1 MELVV
6 LGLLILTNGF
16 FSMSEMAIVTARKT
30 RLKQMARESRGA
42 AVALELGE
50 HPERFL
56 SAVQIGIT
64 LVGVVTGVVSGA
76 SLGQWIASGLDNI
89 EWLARYAKG
98 LGLALGVLVI
108 TLLSIVF
115 GELIPKRVAMVAPE
129 RIAAA
134 VARPLFWIGRIATP
148 AVMLLSWMTNGVLR
162 LFGLNR
168 ATDSKVSEEEIQ
180 LLVAE
185 SHEQGVIDQVE
196 RSMVTRVLKFG
207 DRTALSLMTPRNRI
221 HWLDLTAPLEE
232 NLAVMRSTPYSR
244 YPVMRSTDR
253 EVVGVLETKTL
264 LDYLGKG
271 QRVDLF
277 RKLAKPLFVP
287 DTMRAMDLLDQ
298 FRDAEV
304 HLAFVVDEYG
314 DLSGIV
320 SLNDILSAVVGQN
333 AQVSSEADAPIVQRS
348 DGSYLIDGALPV
360 EDLGDLLLVGEF
372 PEPDDRDYNTLAG
385 LVMNQL
391 GRVPKVGEIVQWRE
405 WRIEVVDLDGAR
417 IDKLL
422 VSRTSSPAAA
432 SNE

>member
-16 FSMSEMAIVTARKT
+16 FSMSEMAVVTARKT
-30 RLKQMARESRGA
+30 RLKQMAKESRGA

-76 SLGQWIASGLDNI
+76 SLGQWIASGLLEI
-89 EWLARYAKG
+89 GPLAPYAKG
-98 LGLALGVLVI
+98 LGLALGVLFI

-129 RIAAA
+129 QIAAA
-134 VARPLFWIGRIATP
+134 VSRPLFWIGRFATP

-168 ATDSKVSEEEIQ
+168 SSESKVSEEEIQ

-221 HWLDLTAPLEE
+221 HWLDLAAPLED

-244 YPVMRSTDR
+244 YPVMRASDR
-253 EVVGVLETKTL
+253 EVAGVLETKTL
-264 LDYLGKG
+264 LDFLGKG

-333 AQVSSEADAPIVQRS
+333 AQVSSEGDAPITQRA
-348 DGSYLIDGALPV
+348 DGSYLIDGAVPV
-360 EDLGDLLLVGEF
+360 EDLGDLLLLGEF
-372 PEPDDRDYNTLAG
+372 PEPDDRDYHTLAG

-391 GRVPKVGEIVQWRE
+391 GRVPKVGEIVRWRDYQ
-405 WRIEVVDLDGAR
+405 IEVIDLDGAR

-422 VSRTSSPAAA
+422 VSRLPATSPGT
-432 SNE
+432 E

>member
-16 FSMSEMAIVTARKT
+16 FAMSEMAVVTARKT
-30 RLKQMARESRGA
+30 RLKQMAKDSRGA
-42 AVALELGE
+42 VVALELGE

-76 SLGQWIASGLDNI
+76 SLGRWIASGLL
-89 EWLARYAKG
+89 EVELLAPYANG
-98 LGLALGVLVI
+98 LGLALGVMFI

-115 GELIPKRVAMVAPE
+115 GELIPKRLAMVAPE
-129 RIAAA
+129 KIAAA
-134 VARPLFWIGRIATP
+134 VSRPLFWIGRIATP
-148 AVMLLSWMTNGVLR
+148 AVVLLSWMTNLCMR

-168 ATDSKVSEEEIQ
+168 ASDSKVSEEEIQ

-185 SHEQGVIDQVE
+185 SHEQGVIDEVE

-221 HWLDLTAPLEE
+221 HWLDIAAPLEE

-244 YPVMRSTDR
+244 YPVMRGSDQ
-253 EVVGVLETKTL
+253 EVVGVLETKSL
-264 LDYLGKG
+264 LDFIGKG

-287 DTMRAMDLLDQ
+287 DTMRALDLLDQ

-304 HLAFVVDEYG
+304 YVAFVVDEYG

-333 AQVSSEADAPIVQRS
+333 AQVSNEADSPIVQRA
-348 DGSYLIDGALPV
+348 DGSYLIDGSLPI
-360 EDLGDLLLVGEF
+360 EDLGDLLLLGQF
-372 PEPDDRDYNTLAG
+372 PEPDHRDYHTLAG

-391 GRVPKVGEIVQWRE
+391 GRVPKVGEVVDWFDY
-405 WRIEVVDLDGAR
+405 RIEVVDLDGAR

-422 VSRTSSPAAA
+422 VSRVPSGT
-432 SNE
+432 

>member
-1 MELVV
+1 
-6 LGLLILTNGF
+6 
-16 FSMSEMAIVTARKT
+16 
-30 RLKQMARESRGA
+30 
-42 AVALELGE
+42 
-50 HPERFL
+50 
-56 SAVQIGIT
+56 
-64 LVGVVTGVVSGA
+64 VVTGVVSGA
-76 SLGQWIASGLDNI
+76 SLGRWIAGGLDNI
-89 EWLARYAKG
+89 ALLAPYAKG

-115 GELIPKRVAMVAPE
+115 GELIPKRMAMVAPE
-129 RIAAA
+129 RIASA
-134 VARPLFWIGRIATP
+134 VSRPLFWIGRIATP
-148 AVMLLSWMTNGVLR
+148 AVLLLSWMTNGVLR
-162 LFGLNR
+162 LFGLHR
-168 ATDSKVSEEEIQ
+168 RPGETKVSEEEIQ

-244 YPVMRSTDR
+244 YPVMRGSDR

-264 LDYLGKG
+264 LDFLGKG

-333 AQVSSEADAPIVQRS
+333 AQFSSEADAPIVQRS
-348 DGSYLIDGALPV
+348 DGSYLIDGSLPV

-391 GRVPKVGEIVQWRE
+391 GRVPKVGEIVQWRD
-405 WRIEVVDLDGAR
+405 WRIEVIDLDGAR

-422 VSRTSSPAAA
+422 VSRTPPATAAA
-432 SNE
+432 AGE